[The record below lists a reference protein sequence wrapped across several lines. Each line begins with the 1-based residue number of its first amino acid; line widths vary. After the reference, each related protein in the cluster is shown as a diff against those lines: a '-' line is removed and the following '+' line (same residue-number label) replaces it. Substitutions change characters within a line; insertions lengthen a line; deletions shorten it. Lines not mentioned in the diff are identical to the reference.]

1 MTSEETKNKL
11 NFICISVKLLSKQVD
26 IINILKEFF
35 QYKNR
40 QVKDKL
46 PMKEKITQRI
56 QKFVKEYEQK
66 NHILNKWGIPLVGF
80 ADAHH
85 PYILTFRNLIS
96 PKHQL
101 PDDVLQDAS
110 VVIAYFIPFNKELA
124 DTNKGLGDIASPEW
138 ALAYEETNALFIQLN
153 AYITSQLQKIGYDA
167 AVTEEAVT
175 FNQNSLKSNWS
186 QRHFARAAGL
196 GTFGIN
202 NMLITKVGCC
212 GRYSSIVTNLKV
224 DPDPMIKDEYCLYK
238 KNGSCGICIKHCP
251 SGALTEAGYD
261 RHKCYVVLKKNS
273 ESYKEFGSSYTNES
287 GEQRNSAGSEVC
299 GKCMVN
305 VPCAFY

>member
-1 MTSEETKNKL
+1 
-11 NFICISVKLLSKQVD
+11 
-26 IINILKEFF
+26 
-35 QYKNR
+35 
-40 QVKDKL
+40 
-46 PMKEKITQRI
+46 MKEKITQRI